1 MRLGVSEKSVE
12 ALSLPV
18 CLPSGWSDLTLV
30 RDSGWLM
37 PITCLERLRATHR
50 QYKNRKAQT
59 MLLGLC
65 VYSSEYCFIYSVS
78 SQRPCA
84 VAGKRWPVYLADE
97 EMD

>member
-37 PITCLERLRATHR
+37 PITCLERLRAT
-50 QYKNRKAQT
+50 QT
-59 MLLGLC
+59 IQIQKSTDNVARPLC
-65 VYSSEYCFIYSVS
+65 VLFGVLFHLLCLLTTTLRSGREE
-78 SQRPCA
+78 
-84 VAGKRWPVYLADE
+84 VASIPSR
-97 EMD
+97 